1 LEFNSS
7 QSADAVRESIAKNR
21 ELGIQE
27 NLDKEG
33 RLVRLAETVGKLDGW
48 RRGALKN
55 KMEEFDQFRET
66 FKE

>member
-1 LEFNSS
+1 MEFNSS
-7 QSADAVRESIAKNR
+7 QSADAIRESIAKNR

-48 RRGALKN
+48 RRGALTH